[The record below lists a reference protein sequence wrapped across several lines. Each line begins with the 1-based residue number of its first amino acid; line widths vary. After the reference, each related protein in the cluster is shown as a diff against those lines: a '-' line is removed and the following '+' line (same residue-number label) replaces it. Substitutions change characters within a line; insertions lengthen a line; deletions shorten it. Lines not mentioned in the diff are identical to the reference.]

1 MGSPDGKAPRSAFL
15 RFTSM
20 AYQMGAAIG
29 LGVWLGLKAD
39 ERWGGGTPWFTV
51 LGSLVGTGTAL
62 YVVIKESSK

>member
-20 AYQMGAAIG
+20 TYQMGAAIG